1 MKHTGNLLADS
12 KRIRLHVNGIA
23 AGLHFS
29 ILSNNS
35 GQLQSQK
42 IIKKTGSK

>member
-12 KRIRLHVNGIA
+12 KLIRLHVNGIA

-29 ILSNNS
+29 ILVTTAGNYNRR
-35 GQLQSQK
+35 K
-42 IIKKTGSK
+42 